1 MKRRAVLVGSVT
13 LSLAGCLDG
22 GLGGENQGSDRI
34 NATGDIELLI
44 DGSEFDLSQDQFQS
58 ENVDTESLSFHLHE
72 GNDDW
77 YMEGESRVTVAEG
90 LDLLPDFEYTQ
101 ESGTRRL
108 TVDGTEYDDSED
120 GTEIASFVDD
130 EEVDP
135 TGYTLSDG
143 DDLRVEI
150 TTE

>member
-1 MKRRAVLVGSVT
+1 MKRRAVLVGAAG
-13 LSLAGCLDG
+13 LSLAGCLDTG
-22 GLGGENQGSDRI
+22 HGRGNQNSDRV

-58 ENVDTESLSFHLHE
+58 ENVDTESPSFHLHE
-72 GNDDW
+72 GDDDW
-77 YMEGESRVTVAEG
+77 FMEGQSRVTVAEG

-101 ESGTRRL
+101 EDGNRRL
-108 TVDGTEYDDSED
+108 TVDGTTYDESED
-120 GTEIASFVDD
+120 GTEITCLVDE

-135 TGYTLSDG
+135 AEYTLADG

>member
-1 MKRRAVLVGSVT
+1 MKRRAVLVGAVT
-13 LSLAGCLDG
+13 LSLAGCLNG
-22 GLGGENQGSDRI
+22 GQGRGNQDSDRI

-72 GNDDW
+72 GDDDW
-77 YMEGESRVTVAEG
+77 YMEGKSRVTVAEG

-101 ESGTRRL
+101 ESGNRRL
-108 TVDGTEYDDSED
+108 TIDGTEYDASEE
-120 GTEIASFVDD
+120 GTEIACFVDD

-135 TGYTLSDG
+135 TEYTLSDG